1 MTDSNPK
8 LCLTE
13 YGEKAVVVH
22 GTATKEYKESIKA
35 LGGKWCASLKGN
47 INSGGWVFPKKCKD
61 TVDAY
66 VTKALESGAIESLLQ
81 WAQENTLKKAKKQS
95 SVTETTSP
103 NVSVNAAT
111 NLHEVLVRIAVA
123 LEENNKLSA
132 KIYALQKSE
141 YQRDTTTEPDD
152 DDCDVE
158 NKKAKEIEE
167 DLQPTS
173 EEESEDSDE
182 EEEIPAAP
190 VDVKP
195 KRRLLKGPKTVK
207 RGTRKV
213 VKKVVKKKK
222 RNNE

>member
-35 LGGKWCASLKGN
+35 LGGKWCNSLKGS
-47 INSGGWVFPKKCKD
+47 INSGGWVFPKKYKD
-61 TVDAY
+61 AVDEY
-66 VTKALESGAIESLLQ
+66 VTKALDSGVNESLLQ
-81 WAQENTLKKAKKQS
+81 WAQENTIKKAKKPTNP
-95 SVTETTSP
+95 TETSSS
-103 NVSVNAAT
+103 NVAVNAAT

-123 LEENNKLSA
+123 LEENNKLNA
-132 KIYALQKSE
+132 KRYALQEQE
-141 YQRDTTTEPDD
+141 YQRATTTESDNDD
-152 DDCDVE
+152 YDTDDKE
-158 NKKAKEIEE
+158 SKKIED

-173 EEESEDSDE
+173 EEESEQE

-207 RGTRKV
+207 KGARKV
-213 VKKVVKKKK
+213 VRKVVRKKKP
-222 RNNE
+222 NDE